1 MNILTFLL
9 RSFLMFFVALFF
21 IRIIGNGNLSKMTS
35 YKFVTYMFIAL
46 IAALTSANV
55 ISNLIFG
62 IIALAVWS
70 LLALAL
76 DYLCI
81 KSKAMHDLFIGKET
95 ILIKDGK
102 ILEDNLSKIRAT
114 GKDLLGELRSKN
126 AFSLADVEFAVMEA
140 TGELN
145 VLLKSDKKP
154 LTAHDLQRKIAPASQ
169 PQAVILDGEIMD
181 DALGAANLSREWLNT
196 ELDKIGVISENI
208 FIGQVDSLGTLY
220 LDLYDDNIQVPQN
233 NLKEL
238 LYANIQKSK
247 ADLTS
252 FTLDTN
258 DEKAKAMYSRNAE
271 KLKKMLDKL
280 EPYLLR

>member
-1 MNILTFLL
+1 
-9 RSFLMFFVALFF
+9 MFFVTLFF
-21 IRIIGNGNLSKMTS
+21 IRILGNGNISKMTS
-35 YKFVTYMFIAL
+35 YKFVTYMVIAL

-55 ISNLIFG
+55 ISNMIFG
-62 IIALAVWS
+62 SIALAVWS
-70 LLALAL
+70 LLAMVL

-81 KSKAMHDLFIGKET
+81 KSKSMHDLLIGKET

-102 ILEDNLSKIRAT
+102 VLEDNLSKIRAT

-126 AFSLADVEFAVMEA
+126 TFSLADVEFAVMEA

-145 VLLKSDKKP
+145 ILLKSDKKP
-154 LTAHDLQRKIAPASQ
+154 LTAHDLQIKIAPESE
-169 PQAVILDGEIMD
+169 PQAVILDGEIKD
-181 DALGAANLSREWLNT
+181 DALGAANLNREWLHT
-196 ELDKIGVISENI
+196 ELEKIGVISENV
-208 FIGQVDSLGTLY
+208 FIGQVDSSGTLY
-220 LDLYDDNIQVPQN
+220 LDLYDDNIQVPKN

-238 LYANIQKSK
+238 LYANIQKSQ

-252 FTLDTN
+252 FALDTN

-271 KLKKMLDKL
+271 KLKKIMDKL

>member
-1 MNILTFLL
+1 
-9 RSFLMFFVALFF
+9 MFFITLFF
-21 IRIIGNGNLSKMTS
+21 IRIIGNGNISKMTP
-35 YKFVTYMFIAL
+35 YKFVTYMVIAL
-46 IAALTSANV
+46 IAALTSVNV

-62 IIALAVWS
+62 SIALAVWT
-70 LLALAL
+70 LLVMAL

-81 KSKAMHDLFIGKET
+81 KSKSMHDLFIGKET

-102 ILEDNLSKIRAT
+102 VLEDNLSKIRAT

-140 TGELN
+140 TGEIN

-154 LTAHDLQRKIAPASQ
+154 LTAYDLQRKIAPAIE
-169 PQAVILDGEIMD
+169 PQAVILDGEIRD
-181 DALGAANLSREWLNT
+181 DALGAANLNREWLQT
-196 ELDKIGVISENI
+196 ELEKIGVIPENV
-208 FIGQVDSLGTLY
+208 FIGQVDSSGALY
-220 LDLYDDNIQVPQN
+220 LDLYDDKIQVPQN

-238 LYANIQKSK
+238 LYANIQKSQ

-252 FTLDTN
+252 FALDTN

-271 KLKKMLDKL
+271 KMKKIMDKL